1 MAAVPKGKAIVND
14 TTPMICT
21 IEGIAKKEHV
31 VRSKLTFTVLSVRL
45 MWREPVQTSYTVCLS
60 FGYVA
65 GLYYEGA
72 TRNQSWR
79 LLAG

>member
-1 MAAVPKGKAIVND
+1 MAVVPKGKAIVND

-45 MWREPVQTSYTVCLS
+45 CDVNRYKRLTL
-60 FGYVA
+60 YV
-65 GLYYEGA
+65 
-72 TRNQSWR
+72 SR
-79 LLAG
+79 LVICHRIIL

>member
-1 MAAVPKGKAIVND
+1 MAAVPKGKTIVND

-45 MWREPVQTSYTVCLS
+45 M
-60 FGYVA
+60 
-65 GLYYEGA
+65 
-72 TRNQSWR
+72 
-79 LLAG
+79 

>member
-31 VRSKLTFTVLSVRL
+31 VRSKLTFTVFSVRL
-45 MWREPVQTSYTVCLS
+45 M
-60 FGYVA
+60 
-65 GLYYEGA
+65 
-72 TRNQSWR
+72 
-79 LLAG
+79 